1 MTLGRGAGI
10 SLVAASGT
18 SAPRRCWHMPWGL
31 RPARTTTGLCPC
43 RQTRTTA
50 PVSACT
56 LPDEPAFVHVCICAR
71 LIQYMLACTL
81 HVCHACMHA
90 HNLSM
95 ARMHSRSCAFSRSSH
110 RRAWSR
116 PRQPPPLA
124 VRPPPPF
131 PSHKGAMARDAICRV
146 VPYHRPC
153 GTLGQGW
160 YIHGLRVN
168 VTYTPA

>member
-31 RPARTTTGLCPC
+31 RPARTTTGPCPC

-50 PVSACT
+50 PVSVCT

-81 HVCHACMHA
+81 HVYHACMHA

-116 PRQPPPLA
+116 PRANRPRSRYAPRPLSPATKEPWPEMQSA
-124 VRPPPPF
+124 VLSLTTGPVA
-131 PSHKGAMARDAICRV
+131 PSDKVGRFMAC
-146 VPYHRPC
+146 
-153 GTLGQGW
+153 L
-160 YIHGLRVN
+160 
-168 VTYTPA
+168 